1 MENPPPTIEGLTD
14 VNTSTSQLTLVN
26 DIKALQAELTKEMEP
41 DNKIEL
47 MREALALLARDER
60 ERKARTVK
68 VMGVN
73 IVCMTQNE
81 YLTGVQERLTW

>member
-1 MENPPPTIEGLTD
+1 M
-14 VNTSTSQLTLVN
+14 N
-26 DIKALQAELTKEMEP
+26 DIKALQAELTTKMEP
-41 DNKIEL
+41 DNKSNNQDAQKL

-68 VMGVN
+68 VMGVK

>member
-1 MENPPPTIEGLTD
+1 
-14 VNTSTSQLTLVN
+14 
-26 DIKALQAELTKEMEP
+26 MEP
-41 DNKIEL
+41 DNKIDNQKL

-68 VMGVN
+68 VMGVK